1 MNTDV
6 QNSTERP
13 LATGRFVERLR
24 EKAKTLNRA
33 PGFGHCQA
41 LNMVA
46 SEAGFKNWNDV
57 IIQHLRWVASVD
69 KTGEPT

>member
-1 MNTDV
+1 MNADV

-13 LATGRFVERLR
+13 LATGRFVKRLR

-33 PGFGHCQA
+33 PGVGHCQA

-57 IIQHLRWVASVD
+57 ISQHNALVAQRD
-69 KTGEPT
+69 ETGEPA